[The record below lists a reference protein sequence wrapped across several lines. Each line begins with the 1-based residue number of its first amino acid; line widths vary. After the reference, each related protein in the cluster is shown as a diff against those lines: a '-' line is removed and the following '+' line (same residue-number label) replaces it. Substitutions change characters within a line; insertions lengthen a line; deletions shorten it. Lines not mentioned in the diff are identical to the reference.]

1 MTIPSWDERWNS
13 QQESRDY
20 IDQKLTTKQQLITF
34 HHILCRSKVK
44 DVLQNVLKE
53 LKAALLCLLVVQLG
67 LLPFRLFIVVEF
79 LSVILFLP
87 LHSSPGEWLSALAL
101 KGGSSVGLLL
111 RGHEIHSSMRL
122 TISVTYSTWALRKWM
137 SCSGSWKGDWSW
149 SNMGGLLCC
158 PLHSVDYC

>member
-1 MTIPSWDERWNS
+1 MEQPAGVEG
-13 QQESRDY
+13 DY
-20 IDQKLTTKQQLITF
+20 IDQKLATKQQLITF

-87 LHSSPGEWLSALAL
+87 LHSSPGE
-101 KGGSSVGLLL
+101 
-111 RGHEIHSSMRL
+111 
-122 TISVTYSTWALRKWM
+122 
-137 SCSGSWKGDWSW
+137 
-149 SNMGGLLCC
+149 
-158 PLHSVDYC
+158 